1 MTEGRG
7 GTVLFGLRTLK
18 TGIATALAV
27 FLSGLVPHSLPML
40 AGVAAIICLQPSIT
54 AGVQKGLTRI
64 QATILGGL
72 LGLVFHYLF
81 GHHVLILGIA
91 VIIAIRIC
99 NWLSWEEGISLAAF
113 TVIVI
118 MSQAPGEALPYTL
131 GRVTSTLIGIVVATA
146 INILVAPPR
155 HLPTFR
161 QELKVLTAS
170 FPDLYRQAVE
180 AYAANDPELSQR
192 ILQELEAAE
201 AEVDILQQELK
212 YLQGAQMGF
221 GVFLERIAFQ
231 DYILFDRCV
240 HFLRDVM
247 EKIKDLAEITQK
259 RYHRKQELL
268 RQGRS
273 QDSDYLSP
281 EFRELLDS
289 LRELAVML
297 GELHHC
303 VFRLVGEGELG
314 LMPHIR
320 HRAGEFARFQDRVR
334 QSLKNWEVES
344 IHKLDI
350 FLLMSAHRIIFDL
363 EEIGEDLT
371 GLAKAAVAAAGKK
384 EHTGQV
390 RGEQDIEEG
399 KVKHVLGKQG
409 ENKYGNDGEDGPGT
423 GSPA

>member
-18 TGIATALAV
+18 TGVATALAV

-64 QATILGGL
+64 QTTILGGL

-81 GHHVLILGIA
+81 GYHVLMLGIA

-99 NWLSWEEGISLAAF
+99 NWLSWEEGISLAAL

-161 QELKVLTAS
+161 QELKFLTAS
-170 FPDLYRQAVE
+170 FPDLYQQAVE
-180 AYAANDPELSQR
+180 AYAANDPESSQR

-371 GLAKAAVAAAGKK
+371 GLAKAAVAAAEKK

-399 KVKHVLGKQG
+399 EVKHVLGKQG